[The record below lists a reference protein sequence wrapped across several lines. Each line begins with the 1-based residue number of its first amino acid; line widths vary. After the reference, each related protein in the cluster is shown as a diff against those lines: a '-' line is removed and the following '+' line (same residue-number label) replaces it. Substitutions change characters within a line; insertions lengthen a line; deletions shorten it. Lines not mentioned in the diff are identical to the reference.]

1 MKPSGKKKTE
11 KPKFIRVVV
20 ADDSPFIC
28 RLLKQYLESDP
39 VLKVIKTVLD
49 GKQAMDAVRKLKP
62 DVVTMDLDMPVLNG
76 LEALEQIMV
85 KYPTAVVLISGVGRE
100 AARMTSLGL
109 SLGAVDFILKYTPG
123 ATIPPESLRREIIA
137 KVKAAARIKVIR
149 SIPSMEKRFAGLRE
163 HERLE
168 APGPEPDI
176 LRDISH
182 IVVVGAST
190 GGPLALKELL
200 SSLNEDF
207 PFPLLIVQH
216 MPEGFT
222 ATMAGQF
229 DRLFSFPV
237 REAAQDDTLTPGTV
251 LIAPGD
257 RHLLIGAS
265 GNIQISRGPAI
276 NGHRPSIDVAMQS
289 AAQAFGRYAT
299 GVLLSGMGTDGTQ
312 GLLAIR
318 HNGGATL
325 AQSKETC
332 VINTMPESA
341 VRKGIVQQVGS
352 PPEIG
357 RWLTKR
363 SEGVVPKRH

>member
-1 MKPSGKKKTE
+1 M
-11 KPKFIRVVV
+11 VV

-28 RLLKQYLESDP
+28 RLLKEYLESDP
-39 VLKVIKTVLD
+39 VVTVIKTVLN
-49 GKQAMDAVRKLKP
+49 GKQAMDAVRKLEP
-62 DVVTMDLDMPVLNG
+62 HVLTLDLDMPVLNG

-85 KYPTAVVLISGVGRE
+85 KRPTAVVLISGVGRQ
-100 AARMTSLGL
+100 AARMTNRGL
-109 SLGAVDFILKYTPG
+109 ALGAVDFILKYTPG
-123 ATIPPESLRREIIA
+123 ATIPPDSLRREIIA

-149 SIPSMEKRFAGLRE
+149 SIPSMDTRFAGIKGPKATK
-163 HERLE
+163 
-168 APGPEPDI
+168 APEPEPDI

-190 GGPLALKELL
+190 GGPLALKDLL
-200 SSLNEDF
+200 SSLKEDF
-207 PFPLLIVQH
+207 SFPLLIIQH

-222 ATMAGQF
+222 ATMAAQF

-237 REAAQDDTLTPGTV
+237 REAAQDEPLSPGTV

-257 RHLLIGAS
+257 QHLLIGPS
-265 GNIQISRGPAI
+265 GNIQIKRGSAI

-289 AAQAFGRYAT
+289 AAQAFGRYTT

-318 HNGGATL
+318 RNGGTTL

-341 VRKGIVQQVGS
+341 VRKGIVQQIGS
-352 PPEIG
+352 PHEIG
-357 RWLTKR
+357 RWLTKKPDT
-363 SEGVVPKRH
+363 VVAQ

>member
-1 MKPSGKKKTE
+1 MTQSRKKKTK
-11 KPKFIRVVV
+11 KPTPIRVVV

-39 VLKVIKTVLD
+39 FVKVIKTVLN
-49 GKQAMDAVRKLKP
+49 GKQAMDAVGKLKP
-62 DVVTMDLDMPVLNG
+62 DVVTMDLDMPVLSG
-76 LEALEQIMV
+76 LDALEQIMV
-85 KYPTAVVLISGVGRE
+85 KRPTAVVLISGVGRQ
-100 AARMTSLGL
+100 AARMTSRGL
-109 SLGAVDFILKYTPG
+109 SMGAVDFILKYTPG
-123 ATIPPESLRREIIA
+123 VTIPPDSLRREIIA

-149 SIPSMEKRFAGLRE
+149 TIPSMDTRFAEMKRPK
-163 HERLE
+163 RPK
-168 APGPEPDI
+168 APEPEPDI

-182 IVVVGAST
+182 LVVVGAST
-190 GGPLALKELL
+190 GGPLALKDLL
-200 SSLNEDF
+200 SSLKEDF

-222 ATMAGQF
+222 ATMAAQF

-237 REAAQDDTLTPGTV
+237 REAAQDEPLSPGTV
-251 LIAPGD
+251 LVAPGD
-257 RHLLIGAS
+257 RHLLIS
-265 GNIQISRGPAI
+265 PEGNIQISRGSAI

-289 AAQAFGRYAT
+289 AAQAFGRYTT

-352 PPEIG
+352 PLEIG
-357 RWLTKR
+357 RWLTER
-363 SEGVVPKRH
+363 PDGVMPQRH